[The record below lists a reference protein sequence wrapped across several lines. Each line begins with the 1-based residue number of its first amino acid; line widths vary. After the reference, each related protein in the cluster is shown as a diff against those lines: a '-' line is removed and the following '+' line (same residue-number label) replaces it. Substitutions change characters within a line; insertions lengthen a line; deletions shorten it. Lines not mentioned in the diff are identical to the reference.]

1 MTAANDHPRMT
12 AAGDLVLQEVWRA
25 KDSLSA
31 ACGYDLDKLLAAT
44 RQREQ
49 QSGHPLV
56 SRPHRQKVAH
66 RRKAMAKDEPAAP
79 EKST

>member
-1 MTAANDHPRMT
+1 MKATNDHPRMM
-12 AAGDLVLQEVWRA
+12 AAGDVVLREVWRA

-31 ACGYDLDKLLAAT
+31 ACGYDLDKLLSAT

-56 SRPHRQKVAH
+56 SRPHRRKVAP
-66 RRKAMAKDEPAAP
+66 PA
-79 EKST
+79 